1 MEAPRFFAPYLYHTH
16 IKGSPRTGCCLHIP
30 AELLQARCMLKA
42 CHPIW
47 ESTIYCHACEM
58 NNAVKNGMTPESCKN
73 REYLAPL
80 YREVAAHI
88 QDHPIEKIDI
98 PEIFDLFEL
107 RRIHKHWIE
116 FEFELQLKELQS
128 NANLAEI
135 QLKEAR
141 AANYAASEAVLQL
154 KECKEDVKQSL
165 EMIKRVQEFG
175 EFK

>member
-1 MEAPRFFAPYLYHTH
+1 
-16 IKGSPRTGCCLHIP
+16 
-30 AELLQARCMLKA
+30 
-42 CHPIW
+42 
-47 ESTIYCHACEM
+47 
-58 NNAVKNGMTPESCKN
+58 MTPESCKN